1 MDEEFVEALRGRA
14 AGLWEEKGLLGERVA
29 VRARVLSTQEALG
42 DPEGDDFPLQKGKER
57 MMEAEVLG
65 ARGQA
70 FTDMFGDFSG
80 SLADIAAMP
89 LGNNFRRA
97 VFTSALNASLRG
109 LGMCDRTVHC
119 RDDGPALCAAKLRE
133 RMLADFS
140 GAKVM
145 QVGFQPKF
153 VAALSPVFPR
163 YRVLDMDRDNIGKPL
178 HGVLI
183 EGPEARADALA
194 WADVALVTGS
204 TLANGSLGEFLGG
217 PPVIVYG
224 VTGAAACALLG
235 MTRFCASAS

>member
-1 MDEEFVEALRGRA
+1 MDENFLEALRRKA
-14 AGLWEEKGLLGERVA
+14 VALWEDKKLLDERVS

-57 MMEAEVLG
+57 MMEASVLG

-89 LGNNFRRA
+89 LANNFRRA
-97 VFTSALNASLRG
+97 VFVSAFNASVRG
-109 LGMCDRTVHC
+109 LGLCDRTVHC
-119 RDDGPALCAAKLRE
+119 RDDGPALCADKLRE
-133 RMLADFS
+133 HMQANFA

-153 VAALSPVFPR
+153 VAALAAAFPN
-163 YRVLDMDRDNIGKPL
+163 YRVLDMDRDNIGKTL
-178 HGVLI
+178 HGARV
-183 EGPEARADALA
+183 EGPEVHAEALA
-194 WADVALVTGS
+194 WADVVLVTGS
-204 TLANGSLGEFLGG
+204 TLANGSLGDFLAG

-224 VTGAAACALLG
+224 VTGAAACTLLG
-235 MTRFCASAS
+235 LTRFCASAS